1 MRKLIEHPLDIDELS
16 DRAFSEVLRTST
28 SKPGFLHLK
37 MEDSIS
43 SYQFRRTMVNIK
55 KAMAK
60 QTERKWGKTLNY
72 QWLSRFDQQENTKF
86 HRDNAADESVLILG
100 YEPSTIPAR
109 LFIADHVAFA
119 KEDQLSPTEF
129 FDVYNP
135 LMTDL
140 EQLLAQHLTE
150 VEDFKHDHYNILII
164 NNSDSDLTYGVLHK
178 ALMLEQDPQKPR
190 IANSMMLHLVDASK
204 SEVSTEEHSFLSTD
218 EVDK

>member
-1 MRKLIEHPLDIDELS
+1 MDNLKDQNLEEYELS

-28 SKPGFLHLK
+28 SRPGFLHIK
-37 MEDSIS
+37 IEDSIS
-43 SYQFRRTMVNIK
+43 SYQFRRIMVNIK
-55 KAMAK
+55 KSMAIR
-60 QTERKWGKTLNY
+60 TERKWGKTLNY
-72 QWLSRFDQQENTKF
+72 QWLSRFDQQENTRF

-100 YEPSTIPAR
+100 YEPSSIPAR

-119 KEDQLSPTEF
+119 REDQLSPKEF

-135 LMTDL
+135 LLTDL

-150 VEDFKHDHYNILII
+150 VEDFKHDDYNILII

-190 IANSMMLHLVDASK
+190 IVNSMMLQLVDA
-204 SEVSTEEHSFLSTD
+204 
-218 EVDK
+218 